1 VAPLLADALAE
12 RLAAG
17 EAAPLAAESA
27 TLVIFGGAGDLAHR
41 KLLPALYNL
50 SLDGLLPP
58 NFAVVGVGRT
68 QFDDAAYRNFAREG
82 LEHFSRRPIDEV
94 RWPAFAN
101 SLSFV
106 RLTLDDGGFATLGA
120 HLDTIEHERG
130 LPGNRVYYLA
140 VPPTLF
146 VPTVEQLARSRF
158 VDPANERPFSRLIIE
173 KPIGRDL
180 QSARQID
187 DAVAKVFDERQIF
200 RIDHYLGKETVQNI
214 LVLRFANSFFE
225 PIFNQRHVDHVQI
238 TVAESEGVGTRA
250 GYYEQAGALRDM
262 VQNHLLQLLTLVAME
277 PPHSLDS
284 DVVRGEKLEVLQSL
298 QPLDSDDIDRQVVRA
313 QYAAGFDMGMAAPGY
328 ASEDGVKPGSRTETF
343 VALRVLIDNWRW
355 AGVPFFLRTG
365 KRLPKRASED
375 GVKPGSRTETFV
387 ALRVLIDNWRWAGVP
402 FFLRTGKR
410 LPKRASEISVHL
422 KDVPPILFNARK
434 DQRLDP
440 NVLTIRIQPDEG
452 FALGISSKVPG
463 PRVRIYPVNMDFR
476 YSTTFGAASPEAY
489 ERLLLDVLTG
499 DATLFMRRD
508 SVEASWQWITPILER
523 WSAQADRPIP
533 IYPAGSWGPR
543 EADALIES
551 AGRQWRAL

>member
-1 VAPLLADALAE
+1 MAPLLAEALAE
-12 RLAAG
+12 QLAAG
-17 EAAPLAAESA
+17 EAGAIVAEPA
-27 TLVIFGGAGDLAHR
+27 TIVIFGGAGDLAHR

-58 NFAVVGVGRT
+58 QFAVVGVGRT
-68 QFDDAAYRNFAREG
+68 QFDAAAYRSFAREG
-82 LEHFSRRPIDEV
+82 IERFSRRPVDEE
-94 RWPAFAN
+94 RWPAFVNA
-101 SLSFV
+101 LSFV
-106 RLTLDDGGFATLGA
+106 SATLDEGSFATLGA

-130 LPGNRVYYLA
+130 LSGNRVYYLA

-146 VPTVEQLARSRF
+146 VPTVEQLARARF
-158 VDPANERPFSRLIIE
+158 IDPAGQRPFSRLIIE

-180 QSARQID
+180 WSARQID

-225 PIFNQRHVDHVQI
+225 PIFNQRHIDHIQI
-238 TVAESEGVGTRA
+238 TVAETEGVGTRA

-277 PPHSLDS
+277 PPHSLDP
-284 DVVRGEKLEVLQSL
+284 DVIRSEKLDVLQSL
-298 QPLDSDDIDRQVVRA
+298 RPLAGDAIDRQVVHA
-313 QYAAGFDMGMAAPGY
+313 QYAAGFDMGTAVSGY
-328 ASEDGVKPGSRTETF
+328 LEESGVKAGSRTETF
-343 VALRVLIDNWRW
+343 VALQ
-355 AGVPFFLRTG
+355 
-365 KRLPKRASED
+365 
-375 GVKPGSRTETFV
+375 
-387 ALRVLIDNWRWAGVP
+387 VLIDNWRWAGVP

-422 KDVPPILFNARK
+422 KEVPPILFNGNK

-476 YSTTFGAASPEAY
+476 YSSTFGASSPEAY
-489 ERLLLDVLTG
+489 ERLLLDVLVG

-508 SVEASWQWITPILER
+508 SVEASWQWVTPILER
-523 WSAQADRPIP
+523 WAAQADRPIP
-533 IYPAGSWGPR
+533 TYPAGAWGPP
-543 EADALIES
+543 EANALIES
-551 AGRQWRAL
+551 TGRRWRAL